1 MGCVNLIREMV
12 TEYVFGVVM
21 GFSNG
26 QICSN
31 RIAPRSHDLEVKS
44 LKLFLNEL
52 YAIHT
57 NQDSE
62 DKRIGRLRRSMD
74 SKLKPHKL
82 RLGSIVDQLMLHCTV
97 AFLGLLNY

>member
-1 MGCVNLIREMV
+1 MGCVNLIRV
-12 TEYVFGVVM
+12 VVPEYGFGVVM

-31 RIAPRSHDLEVKS
+31 RIVTRSVHDLEVKS

-52 YAIHT
+52 FAIHT

-62 DKRIGRLRRSMD
+62 DIK
-74 SKLKPHKL
+74 
-82 RLGSIVDQLMLHCTV
+82 
-97 AFLGLLNY
+97 

>member
-1 MGCVNLIREMV
+1 MGCVNLIRE
-12 TEYVFGVVM
+12 YGFGVVM
-21 GFSNG
+21 GFSNA

-31 RIAPRSHDLEVKS
+31 RIVTRSVHDLEVKS

-62 DKRIGRLRRSMD
+62 DIK
-74 SKLKPHKL
+74 
-82 RLGSIVDQLMLHCTV
+82 
-97 AFLGLLNY
+97 